1 MIRLKNIFKSYGSE
15 NVKCNALKGITLT
28 IDTGEY
34 LAIMGPSGS
43 GKTTLLNILGGIDR
57 ADSGEYLYD
66 NLKVNEMTNA
76 MLHKFRR
83 DHVSFVFQNFELI
96 NYYTVFENVEM
107 PLFARRMS
115 ASQRKKKVCEA
126 LELAGIESL
135 RKKLPIH
142 ISGGERQRCAIARAL
157 VSDNNLLLADEPTG
171 ALDIKTGE
179 GIMRV
184 FDNLKKTGRTIVLIT
199 HNPDV
204 AGRADR
210 IVNISDGNIV

>member
-83 DHVSFVFQNFELI
+83 DYVSFVFQNFELI

>member
-15 NVKCNALKGITLT
+15 NVKCNALKGINLT

-126 LELAGIESL
+126 LELAGVESASEV
-135 RKKLPIH
+135 KYDDD
-142 ISGGERQRCAIARAL
+142 GNVVEDDDAT
-157 VSDNNLLLADEPTG
+157 DADDADTTD
-171 ALDIKTGE
+171 ADDADTTDGE
-179 GIMRV
+179 G
-184 FDNLKKTGRTIVLIT
+184 D
-199 HNPDV
+199 
-204 AGRADR
+204 AE
-210 IVNISDGNIV
+210 

>member
-83 DHVSFVFQNFELI
+83 DYVSFVFQNFELI

-126 LELAGIESL
+126 LELAGIEAL

>member
-15 NVKCNALKGITLT
+15 NVKCNALKGINLT

-83 DHVSFVFQNFELI
+83 DYVSFVFQNFELI

-184 FDNLKKTGRTIVLIT
+184 FDDLKKTGRTIVLIT

>member
-126 LELAGIESL
+126 LELAGIEAL
-135 RKKLPIH
+135 QKKLPIH

-184 FDNLKKTGRTIVLIT
+184 FDDLKKTGRTIVLIT

>member
-15 NVKCNALKGITLT
+15 NVKCNALKGINLT

-83 DHVSFVFQNFELI
+83 DYVSFVFQNFELI

-199 HNPDV
+199 HNPDM